1 VDGHLPRL
9 CLTIRCDRGKY
20 WLSSVLLLMKARGT
34 LLAPVLAAS
43 VLRCDATSPNV
54 DRLPPVVQAVVAPS
68 GAAAFVPTDTLQ
80 ISVTGSDETALAWI
94 GYELGSPAG
103 VRDSAAV
110 SGTGA
115 QHSFRVALRAEWAE
129 SRISV
134 SAIAQDAGGNRG
146 TRLQTPIEVINAVR
160 RPMVGVRLPAQP
172 YDVAY
177 DAPRGRLYVSIPD
190 SNRLVVVDLASRSLA
205 PPILLWGRPWGL
217 DLTPSG
223 DSLVVALRRGF
234 SLALVNLLT
243 GFVDT
248 LALNMTGGLG
258 EGPARVCV
266 MKNRKV
272 LYITDFDGFGYGNDI
287 RKFDLQT
294 RADSVVFAGF
304 GIDQYGFIA
313 RDQRREYGIVLDN
326 RSASFYSA
334 ISNSFGSVLQTT
346 GEHFPSVAADSSLH
360 WLVGNTLYDR
370 DLNLIV
376 NLHPPGYEYGPT
388 AFSPDG
394 RTAFLAAYR
403 SYFRVPVPS
412 AVGPRVFVP
421 LTPQRLWYL
430 ADRDVV
436 VATTY
441 DATSSEWRVWLI
453 GP

>member
-1 VDGHLPRL
+1 
-9 CLTIRCDRGKY
+9 
-20 WLSSVLLLMKARGT
+20 MKARRT
-34 LLAPVLAAS
+34 LLAPALAAC
-43 VLRCDATSPNV
+43 VLGCDATSPNV
-54 DRLPPVVQAVVAPS
+54 DYTTPLVQAVVSAPA
-68 GAAAFVPTDTLQ
+68 GAPVFVPTDTLE
-80 ISVTGSDETALAWI
+80 ISVTGSDETALASI
-94 GYELGSPAG
+94 GYDLGYPAG
-103 VRDSAAV
+103 LRDSV
-110 SGTGA
+110 SVADTGA
-115 QHSFRVALRAEWAE
+115 QHTFRIAIRGEWEGIPITVTAFAHDAFGNTRTLVLR
-129 SRISV
+129 S
-134 SAIAQDAGGNRG
+134 
-146 TRLQTPIEVINAVR
+146 IEVVNAVR
-160 RPMVGVRLPAQP
+160 RPMVGVLLPAQP

-190 SNRLVVVDLASRSLA
+190 SNRLAVIDLVSRSLA

-217 DLTPSG
+217 DLAPSG

-243 GFVDT
+243 GSVDT

-272 LYITDFDGFGYGNDI
+272 LYITAFDGFGYGNDI

-313 RDQRREYGIVLDN
+313 RDQRREYCIVLDN
-326 RSASFYSA
+326 LSASFYSA
-334 ISNSFGSVLQTT
+334 TSNSFGPVLETT
-346 GEHFPSVAADSSLH
+346 GEHFPSVGADSSLH

-376 NLHPPGYEYGPT
+376 NLHPPGYAYGPT

-394 RTAFLAAYR
+394 RTAFLATYR
-403 SYFRVPVPS
+403 SYIRIPVPR
-412 AVGPRVFVP
+412 AVGPRILVP
-421 LTPQRLWYL
+421 FTPQRLWYL

-441 DATSSEWRVWLI
+441 DSVSTEWRAWLI

>member
-1 VDGHLPRL
+1 
-9 CLTIRCDRGKY
+9 
-20 WLSSVLLLMKARGT
+20 
-34 LLAPVLAAS
+34 
-43 VLRCDATSPNV
+43 
-54 DRLPPVVQAVVAPS
+54 
-68 GAAAFVPTDTLQ
+68 
-80 ISVTGSDETALAWI
+80 
-94 GYELGSPAG
+94 
-103 VRDSAAV
+103 
-110 SGTGA
+110 
-115 QHSFRVALRAEWAE
+115 
-129 SRISV
+129 
-134 SAIAQDAGGNRG
+134 
-146 TRLQTPIEVINAVR
+146 
-160 RPMVGVRLPAQP
+160 MVGVLLPAQP

-190 SNRLVVVDLASRSLA
+190 SNRLAVIDLVSRSLA

-217 DLTPSG
+217 DLAPSG

-243 GFVDT
+243 GSVDT

-272 LYITDFDGFGYGNDI
+272 LYITAFDGFGYGNDI

-313 RDQRREYGIVLDN
+313 RDQRREYCIVLDN
-326 RSASFYSA
+326 LSASFYSA
-334 ISNSFGSVLQTT
+334 TSNSFGPVLETT
-346 GEHFPSVAADSSLH
+346 GEHFPSVGADSSLH

-394 RTAFLAAYR
+394 RTAFLATYR
-403 SYFRVPVPS
+403 SYIRIPVPR
-412 AVGPRVFVP
+412 AVGPRILVP
-421 LTPQRLWYL
+421 FTPQRLWYL

-441 DATSSEWRVWLI
+441 DSVSTEWRAWLI